1 MSRLFAAALTALL
14 LFAAVPA
21 FAQEI
26 EAAEPAEDSGVES
39 IVVECENPDGLEVIT
54 PEGLQ
59 SDITTPS
66 FLVGNEVE
74 TKEYLVDLQ
83 ATSPDATAS
92 VAAVMT
98 WGLIVNDYD
107 LEAYSA
113 KGGGLSENYQ
123 PEDPAEESVTMT
135 QVRHCEV
142 IVVGAIDFLAPVVA
156 DALALDFQVSKFVDP
171 GPEPV
176 EAPVV
181 E

>member
-14 LFAAVPA
+14 LLAAVPA

-26 EAAEPAEDSGVES
+26 ETAESVEDSGVES

-59 SDITTPS
+59 SDIATPS
-66 FLVGNEVE
+66 YLVGNEVE
-74 TKEYLVDLQ
+74 TKQYLVDLQ
-83 ATSPDATAS
+83 ATSAEATAT
-92 VAAVMT
+92 VTAAMT

-113 KGGGLSENYQ
+113 KGGGISENWQ
-123 PEDPAEESVTMT
+123 PVDPAEESVTMT
-135 QVRHCEV
+135 KVRHCEV
-142 IVVGAIDFLAPVVA
+142 IVVGAIDFNAFVVA
-156 DALALDFQVSKFVDP
+156 DSLALDFQVSKFVDP
-171 GPEPV
+171 GPATA